1 MCRIFFESRS
11 VHKTHRGFTL
21 VELAIVITIIGLLI
35 GGILKGQEM
44 IQNARVTATIAQ
56 VQGYQAALETFQ
68 DRYDQLP
75 GDMPVA
81 TARLPGC
88 TAANFCMNGNGNSRI
103 GAYAGPAAP
112 KSNVMDS
119 QAGTATM
126 PDAETTMFW
135 KHLALADLISGVNP
149 AADPAAP
156 AWGRTH
162 PSSVFAGGFH
172 AAHGQTNT
180 GTGSPITGLG
190 GNGLIVV
197 LRNSQAGL
205 GHNELSTLTAPVA
218 PIYGQQI
225 DKKMDDGDR
234 IRGWVIGQGL
244 SPASNTSCHHPDD
257 GTLWNVTTSK
267 SCIMSFKIR

>member
-1 MCRIFFESRS
+1 MRAVYQEDSRTR
-11 VHKTHRGFTL
+11 KGFTL

-56 VQGYQAALETFQ
+56 VQGYHAALATFQ

-75 GDMPVA
+75 GDMSVA
-81 TARLPGC
+81 TTRLPNC

-119 QAGTATM
+119 QAGTAVM

-149 AADPAAP
+149 AADPTAP
-156 AWGRTH
+156 DWGRSH

-172 AAHGQTNT
+172 AAHGQANT
-180 GTGSPITGLG
+180 GAGGATGVL
-190 GNGLIVV
+190 GNGLLLV
-197 LRNSQAGL
+197 LRNSQTGL
-205 GHNELSTLTAPVA
+205 GHNELTTLTAPIA

-225 DKKMDDGDR
+225 DSKMDDGRR
-234 IRGWVIGQGL
+234 IHGAVIGFGAGT
-244 SPASNTSCHHPDD
+244 ASATTCHQSDIE
-257 GTLWNVTTSK
+257 LWNVSVAK
-267 SCIMSFKIR
+267 SCIMAFKIR

>member
-1 MCRIFFESRS
+1 MFINRYGHTYSIPSS
-11 VHKTHRGFTL
+11 GFTL

-35 GGILKGQEM
+35 GGVLKGQEM
-44 IQNARVTATIAQ
+44 IQNARVTATVAQ
-56 VQGYQAALETFQ
+56 VNGYQAAVETFS
-68 DRYDQLP
+68 DKYDQIP
-75 GDMPVA
+75 GDMSAA
-81 TARLPGC
+81 TSRLPGC
-88 TAANFCMNGNGNSRI
+88 SAANFCFDGNGNNRI
-103 GAYAGPAAP
+103 GAYAGPSAP

-119 QAGTATM
+119 QAGTIAM
-126 PDAETTMFW
+126 PDVETTMFW
-135 KHLALADLISGVNP
+135 KHLAMADLISGVNP
-149 AADPAAP
+149 NADPEEP
-156 AWGRTH
+156 AWGQTH

-197 LRNSQAGL
+197 LRNSQTGL
-205 GHNELSTLTAPVA
+205 GHNELSTLMAPVA

-244 SPASNTSCHHPDD
+244 SPASVTSCHHPDD
-257 GTLWNVTTSK
+257 GTLWNVTTAK